1 MTNREWTKADPEW
14 CRIET
19 VVHSITIE
27 EATQK
32 VITNRGSAGVDHV
45 TVEEL
50 RDYWKQHGE
59 TIRQKI
65 IEGTYIPLPVKRVDI
80 PPMGAQ
86 ECLAFLRLLTE

>member
-50 RDYWKQHGE
+50 RDYWNNTEKQSARKSLKE
-59 TIRQKI
+59 PISR
-65 IEGTYIPLPVKRVDI
+65 YR
-80 PPMGAQ
+80 
-86 ECLAFLRLLTE
+86 